1 MEISNNYASI
11 QVLSSKSKSN
21 ILSTSE
27 VSKNYQTE
35 MDKLDLSPQSVAI
48 SKEVTTSEYSDDEI
62 AEFLKD
68 KPYTAFM
75 YEYRIYNR
83 FTGQIS

>member
-48 SKEVTTSEYSDDEI
+48 SKEV
-62 AEFLKD
+62 
-68 KPYTAFM
+68 
-75 YEYRIYNR
+75 
-83 FTGQIS
+83 

>member
-1 MEISNNYASI
+1 MEISSNYTSI
-11 QVLSSKSKSN
+11 QVLLSNNKSN

-48 SKEVTTSEYSDDEI
+48 RHNQLQYQK
-62 AEFLKD
+62 K
-68 KPYTAFM
+68 
-75 YEYRIYNR
+75 
-83 FTGQIS
+83 

>member
-48 SKEVTTSEYSDDEI
+48 SKEVCMSI
-62 AEFLKD
+62 IRNIL
-68 KPYTAFM
+68 
-75 YEYRIYNR
+75 
-83 FTGQIS
+83 QIKVKHI